1 MSLVGTSIGHIR
13 FESLLGMGGMGEVY
27 RAFDEKLQRVV
38 AVKTIRAEH
47 RLSGTARARFLREA
61 RILSRLANPLICQVY
76 DLIESEEAD
85 LLVLEFVDG
94 ETLDQ
99 LRFGRRLAE
108 REVLEVGARIAEA
121 LTVAH
126 REHIIHRDLK
136 PANIMVLPSGAVKVL
151 DFGIARSS
159 ADEAQASDTAGGAG
173 RGGRASWDSWGGSAN
188 DPGDASAP
196 PPGGAGIPHGQPPD
210 PESTI
215 ALAGRATGD
224 SEFSAALTQ
233 QGSIVGTILYMSPEQ
248 ASGEELTEASD
259 IFSFGILLQELLTG
273 RSPYPVEP
281 LPQLLMRVAENG
293 SLALSAEDGIDPEVA
308 RLVEDLK
315 HPIPARRPTAM
326 ECLERLR
333 HLLDKPQRLRRRR
346 LKVAALAT
354 TFALLTVV
362 LAIVSYLAVREKR
375 ARTQAENLAVELE
388 RAANRANRE
397 ARTANRVV
405 DFLVELFEQADP
417 ERSQGRAVTVRE
429 IVDLG
434 GQRITRQ
441 LANEP
446 LIQSRLQD
454 TLGGIT
460 WRLGDL
466 TTAAKLLEQALA
478 TEERE
483 RGPDDLA
490 VAEVLSHLGAV
501 DIDLGR
507 LPEAGQALARA
518 LTIFG
523 LQASPPVD
531 ELART
536 LNSMGALAYKQGD
549 LEAAEAHF
557 GRSLELL
564 RKTAEPPAR
573 DVALA
578 LNNLAILAWR
588 RADFTTADRRYRE
601 ALVVNEELLGANH
614 PHLAAQLNNMG
625 ILARDLGNFAESE
638 RLHRRALA
646 IAEKAL
652 GPSHP
657 DVASILNSLA
667 RLYGR
672 LGRIDEGIALLE
684 RALAICRATYGAAH
698 AETATTMLRLGDFER
713 QAKRWRR
720 AEQLVPAGK
729 EGLGAALGAEHARM
743 VEAWTALGR
752 LRRDQGRLGAAAAAF
767 REGVRIGTATL
778 GASHPDVAALERELA
793 SLANLQDTR
802 PIGGRS

>member
-1 MSLVGTSIGHIR
+1 MSLVGTNIGHIR

-99 LRFGRRLAE
+99 LRSDRKLSE

-159 ADEAQASDTAGGAG
+159 TDEAGGEG
-173 RGGRASWDSWGGSAN
+173 
-188 DPGDASAP
+188 PGVGM
-196 PPGGAGIPHGQPPD
+196 PGGKGDIGITGEQAHD

-215 ALAGRATGD
+215 AFGGSATGIAN
-224 SEFSAALTQ
+224 FSAALTQ

-248 ASGEELTEASD
+248 AAGEELSEASD

-273 RSPYPVEP
+273 RSPYPFEP
-281 LPQLLMRVAENG
+281 VPQLLMRVAGYG
-293 SLALSAEDGIDPEVA
+293 SLPILASDGIDPEVA

-315 HPIPARRPTAM
+315 HPVPARRPSAG
-326 ECLERLR
+326 ECLERMR
-333 HLLDKPQRLRRRR
+333 SLLDKPQRMRRRR
-346 LKVAALAT
+346 LKVAAISIS
-354 TFALLTVV
+354 FALLSVV
-362 LAIVSYLAVREKR
+362 LAVVSYLALREKR
-375 ARTQAENLAVELE
+375 ARTRAENLAVDLE
-388 RAANRANRE
+388 REATRANRE
-397 ARTANRVV
+397 ATTANRVV

-417 ERSQGRAVTVRE
+417 EQSQGREVTVRE

-434 GQRITRQ
+434 GQRITRG

-466 TTAAKLLEQALA
+466 SAAASLLEEALA

-483 RGPDDLA
+483 RGPDEAA
-490 VAEVLSHLGAV
+490 VGEVLSHLGAV
-501 DIDLGR
+501 YIDLGR
-507 LPEAGQALARA
+507 LPEAERA
-518 LTIFG
+518 LVRAEAIFDH
-523 LQASPPVD
+523 QARPPVE

-549 LEAAEAHF
+549 VEAAEKHFAH
-557 GRSLELL
+557 SLALL
-564 RKTAEPPAR
+564 RGEPQPPPR
-573 DVALA
+573 DIALA

-588 RADFTTADRRYRE
+588 RADFEQAEAYYRE
-601 ALVVNEELLGANH
+601 ALILNEALLGANH
-614 PHLAAQLNNMG
+614 PHIAAQLNNMG

-638 RLHRRALA
+638 RLHRRALT

-672 LGRIDEGIALLE
+672 QGRVAEGIALLE
-684 RALAICRATYGAAH
+684 RALEICRKAYGADH
-698 AETATTMLRLGDFER
+698 AETGMTLLRLGDFAR
-713 QAKRWRR
+713 QARQWQR
-720 AEQLVPAGK
+720 AERYVLGGK
-729 EGLGAALGAEHARM
+729 TTLTAALGPDHSRLI
-743 VEAWTALGR
+743 EAWSALGH
-752 LRRDQGRLGAAAAAF
+752 LRRDQGQAVEAAAAF
-767 REGVRIGTATL
+767 REGLRIGRTTL
-778 GASHPDVAALERELA
+778 GAAHPDVLALEKELA
-793 SLANLQDTR
+793 SLPGLQETGHN
-802 PIGGRS
+802 GGRS

>member
-1 MSLVGTSIGHIR
+1 MSLVGTNIGHIR

-27 RAFDEKLQRVV
+27 RAFDEKLERVV

-61 RILSRLANPLICQVY
+61 RILSRLADPLICQVY

-99 LRFGRRLAE
+99 LSSGRRLAE
-108 REVLEVGARIAEA
+108 REILEVGAKIACA

-159 ADEAQASDTAGGAG
+159 TDETTAGEPGQDIPP
-173 RGGRASWDSWGGSAN
+173 ASPVSEHDQA
-188 DPGDASAP
+188 AP
-196 PPGGAGIPHGQPPD
+196 AATAFD
-210 PESTI
+210 PEGTI
-215 ALAGRATGD
+215 ALHRRGAG
-224 SEFSAALTQ
+224 SSSFSAALTQ

-248 ASGEELTEASD
+248 ASGEELSEASD
-259 IFSFGILLQELLTG
+259 LFSFGVLLQELLTG
-273 RSPYPVEP
+273 RSPYPNEP

-293 SLALSAEDGIDPEVA
+293 SLPILAEDGIDPELA

-315 HPIPARRPTAM
+315 HPIPARRPTAQ
-326 ECLERLR
+326 EGLERLR
-333 HLLDKPQRLRRRR
+333 LLLDKPQRLRRRR
-346 LKVAALAT
+346 LKVIALSTA
-354 TFALLTVV
+354 FALLTIV
-362 LAIVSYLAVREKR
+362 LAVVSLLAVREKR
-375 ARTQAENLAVELE
+375 ARAHAESLAVDLE

-405 DFLVELFEQADP
+405 EFLVDLFEQADP
-417 ERSQGRAVTVRE
+417 ERSQGRDVTVRE
-429 IVDLG
+429 IVELG

-466 TTAAKLLEQALA
+466 DSAASLLEQALA

-483 RGPDDLA
+483 RGPDELA
-490 VAEVLSHLGAV
+490 VGEVLAHLGAV
-501 DIDLGR
+501 YVDLER
-507 LPEAGQALARA
+507 FPEAARA
-518 LTIFG
+518 LSRAEAIFG
-523 LQASPPVD
+523 RQAAPPVD

-549 LEAAEAHF
+549 FEVAEERF

-564 RKTAEPPAR
+564 RNTPEPPAR
-573 DVALA
+573 EVALA

-588 RADFTTADRRYRE
+588 RADFATAAARYRE
-601 ALVVNEELLGANH
+601 ALVLNEELLGANH

-625 ILARDLGNFAESE
+625 ILARDLGNLAEAE
-638 RLHRRALA
+638 ALHRRALA
-646 IAEKAL
+646 IAEKAQ
-652 GPSHP
+652 GPMHP

-672 LGRIDEGIALLE
+672 QGRIEEGIALLE
-684 RALAICRATYGAAH
+684 RALEICRATYGTAH
-698 AETATTMLRLGDFER
+698 AETATTLLRLGDFER
-713 QAKRWRR
+713 QAGHPER
-720 AEQLVPAGK
+720 AEPLVTTGK
-729 EGLGAALGAEHARM
+729 ERLTAALGAEHARL

-752 LRRDQGRLGAAAAAF
+752 LRRDQGRSAEAAAAL
-767 REGVRIGTATL
+767 REGLRIGAATL
-778 GASHPDVAALERELA
+778 GAGHPDVAALERELA
-793 SLANLQDTR
+793 SLADLQDTA
-802 PIGGRS
+802 PIGGST

>member
-1 MSLVGTSIGHIR
+1 MSLVGATIGHIR

-76 DLIESEEAD
+76 DLIESDEAD

-99 LRFGRRLAE
+99 LRSDRKLAE

-136 PANIMVLPSGAVKVL
+136 PANIMVLASGAVKVL

-159 ADEAQASDTAGGAG
+159 AEEAGGAE
-173 RGGRASWDSWGGSAN
+173 DH
-188 DPGDASAP
+188 AP
-196 PPGGAGIPHGQPPD
+196 ARPAAELAPAPAAD

-215 ALAGRATGD
+215 ALAGRENGA
-224 SEFSAALTQ
+224 SSFSAALTQ
-233 QGSIVGTILYMSPEQ
+233 QGSIVGTVLYMSPEQ

-259 IFSFGILLQELLTG
+259 MFSFAILLQELLTG
-273 RSPYPVEP
+273 RPAYPSEP

-293 SLALSAEDGIDPEVA
+293 SLPLLPTDGIDSEVA

-315 HPIPARRPTAM
+315 HPIPSRRPTAE
-326 ECLERLR
+326 ECLDRLR
-333 HLLDKPQRLRRRR
+333 YLLDKPHRLRRRR
-346 LKVAALAT
+346 LKVVALSIS
-354 TFALLTVV
+354 FALLTIV
-362 LAIVSYLAVREKR
+362 LAVVSYLALREKR
-375 ARTQAENLAVELE
+375 ARTRAENLAVELE
-388 RAANRANRE
+388 REVARANRE
-397 ARTANRVV
+397 ATTANRVV

-417 ERSQGRAVTVRE
+417 EQSQGREVTVRE

-466 TTAAKLLEQALA
+466 SAAASLLEQALA

-483 RGPDDLA
+483 RGPDEPA

-501 DIDLGR
+501 YIDLGR
-507 LPEAGQALARA
+507 LPEAAAALARA
-518 LTIFG
+518 EAIFRQ
-523 LQASPPVD
+523 QASPPL
-531 ELART
+531 EKLART
-536 LNSMGALAYKQGD
+536 LNSMGALAYQQGD
-549 LEAAEAHF
+549 LAAAEARF
-557 GRSLELL
+557 AQSLELL
-564 RKTAEPPAR
+564 RQEPKPPAR

-588 RADFTTADRRYRE
+588 RADFTTAEARYRE
-601 ALVVNEELLGANH
+601 ALVVNEALLGANH

-652 GPSHP
+652 GPTHP
-657 DVASILNSLA
+657 DVASMLNSLA

-672 LGRIDEGIALLE
+672 QGRIEEGIVLLE
-684 RALAICRATYGAAH
+684 RALGICRATYGAAH

-713 QAKRWRR
+713 QARRWTR
-720 AEQLVPAGK
+720 AERLVPTAK
-729 EGLGAALGAEHARM
+729 EALAAALGADHARM

-752 LRRDQGRLGAAAAAF
+752 LRRDQGRKIEAEAAF
-767 REGVRIGTATL
+767 REGLRIGTPTL
-778 GASHPDVAALERELA
+778 GAQHPDLVALEQELA
-793 SLANLQDTR
+793 SLAQVQETR
-802 PIGGRS
+802 PIGGQR

>member
-1 MSLVGTSIGHIR
+1 MSLVGTTIGHIR

-61 RILSRLANPLICQVY
+61 RILSKLANPLICQVY
-76 DLIESEEAD
+76 DLIESEAAD

-99 LRFGRRLAE
+99 LRTGRKLSE

-159 ADEAQASDTAGGAG
+159 ADDPGTGPPPGAGGAAG
-173 RGGRASWDSWGGSAN
+173 SDFDSGAGWVTGIV
-188 DPGDASAP
+188 AP
-196 PPGGAGIPHGQPPD
+196 PGHDA
-210 PESTI
+210 ESTI
-215 ALAGRATGD
+215 AFAPAA
-224 SEFSAALTQ
+224 SESSSFSAALTQ

-248 ASGEELTEASD
+248 AAGDELTEASD

-273 RSPYPVEP
+273 RSPYPYEP
-281 LPQLLMRVAENG
+281 LPELLRRVTENG
-293 SLALSAEDGIDPEVA
+293 SLPILASDGIDPEIA

-315 HPIPARRPTAM
+315 HPIPARRPSAA
-326 ECLERLR
+326 ECLDRLR
-333 HLLDKPQRLRRRR
+333 YLLDKPQRLRRRR
-346 LKVAALAT
+346 LKVVAIST
-354 TFALLTVV
+354 SFALLTVV
-362 LAIVSYLAVREKR
+362 LAVVSFLAVREKN
-375 ARTQAENLAVELE
+375 ARTRAEGLAVDLE
-388 RAANRANRE
+388 KAANRANRE

-405 DFLVELFEQADP
+405 EFLVDLFEQADP

-434 GQRITRQ
+434 GERITRQ
-441 LANEP
+441 LADEP
-446 LIQSRLQD
+446 LIQARLQD

-466 TTAAKLLEQALA
+466 PAAARLLEQALA
-478 TEERE
+478 TVERE
-483 RGPDDLA
+483 HGPDDPA

-507 LPEAGQALARA
+507 LEEAERLLARA
-518 LTIFG
+518 EGIL
-523 LQASPPVD
+523 AREVPPPVE

-536 LNSMGALAYKQGD
+536 LNSRGALAYKQGD
-549 LEAAEAHF
+549 LPAAETYF
-557 GRSLELL
+557 TRSLALL
-564 RKTAEPPAR
+564 RGEAQPPAR

-578 LNNLAILAWR
+578 LNNLAILAWQ
-588 RADFTTADRRYRE
+588 RADFATAAARYRE
-601 ALVVNEELLGANH
+601 ALVLNEALLGENH

-625 ILARDLGNFAESE
+625 ILARDLGNYAESE
-638 RLHRRALA
+638 SLHRRALA

-652 GPSHP
+652 GPNHP

-672 LGRIDEGIALLE
+672 QNRLAEGAALLE
-684 RALAICRATYGAAH
+684 RALAICRVALGPAH
-698 AETATTMLRLGDFER
+698 AETGTTMVRLGDFER
-713 QAKRWRR
+713 QAGRLPR
-720 AEQLVPAGK
+720 ADTLVVAGK
-729 EGLGAALGAEHARM
+729 AILAAALGAEHSRL
-743 VEAWTALGR
+743 VEAWAALGK
-752 LRRDQGRLGAAAAAF
+752 LRRDQGRRAEAVAAF
-767 REGVRIGTATL
+767 RTGAAIGAKVL
-778 GASHPDVAALERELA
+778 GPQHPDVAALRRELA
-793 SLANLQDTR
+793 SLGEVQETPAIGDR
-802 PIGGRS
+802 P

>member
-1 MSLVGTSIGHIR
+1 MSLVGTTIGHLR
-13 FESLLGMGGMGEVY
+13 FERLLGMGGMGEVY

-76 DLIESEEAD
+76 DLIESDEAD

-99 LRFGRRLAE
+99 LRSDRKLAE

-136 PANIMVLPSGAVKVL
+136 PANIMVLASGAVKVL

-159 ADEAQASDTAGGAG
+159 ADDGAGFEPREGGGA
-173 RGGRASWDSWGGSAN
+173 
-188 DPGDASAP
+188 PPEHTAP
-196 PPGGAGIPHGQPPD
+196 PLAAGHD

-215 ALAGRATGD
+215 ALAGRD
-224 SEFSAALTQ
+224 ESSSSFSAALTQ

-273 RSPYPVEP
+273 RSPYPLEP
-281 LPQLLMRVAENG
+281 IPQLLMRVAENG
-293 SLALSAEDGIDPEVA
+293 SLPIQATDGIDPDVA

-315 HPIPARRPTAM
+315 HPIPARRPTAGD
-326 ECLERLR
+326 CLDRMR
-333 HLLDKPQRLRRRR
+333 FLLDKPQRLRRRR
-346 LKVAALAT
+346 LKVAAISIS
-354 TFALLTVV
+354 FALLTIV
-362 LAIVSYLAVREKR
+362 LAVVSFLAVREKR
-375 ARTQAENLAVELE
+375 ARNRAESLAVDLE
-388 RAANRANRE
+388 REAMRANRE
-397 ARTANRVV
+397 AKTANRVV
-405 DFLVELFEQADP
+405 EFLVDLFEQADP
-417 ERSQGRAVTVRE
+417 KKSQGREVSVRE

-434 GQRITRQ
+434 SQRITRQ
-441 LANEP
+441 LADEP
-446 LIQSRLQD
+446 LIQARLQD
-454 TLGGIT
+454 TLGAIT

-466 TTAAKLLEQALA
+466 AAAASLLEQALA

-483 RGPDDLA
+483 RGPDEPA

-501 DIDLGR
+501 YIDLGR
-507 LPEAGQALARA
+507 LEEAGRFLSRAETILARQP
-518 LTIFG
+518 T
-523 LQASPPVD
+523 PPVAD
-531 ELART
+531 LART
-536 LNSMGALAYKQGD
+536 LNLLGALAYKQGD
-549 LEAAEAHF
+549 LKAAEARYS
-557 GRSLELL
+557 RSLELL
-564 RKTAEPPAR
+564 RGEAQPPPR
-573 DVALA
+573 EVALA

-588 RADFTTADRRYRE
+588 RADFTTAEARYRE

-652 GPSHP
+652 GPAHP
-657 DVASILNSLA
+657 DVAAILSSLA

-672 LGRIDEGIALLE
+672 QGRVEEGIALLE
-684 RALAICRATYGAAH
+684 RALAICRATYGGKH

-713 QAKRWRR
+713 QARRWAG
-720 AEQLVPAGK
+720 AERLILGGK
-729 EGLGAALGAEHARM
+729 TALAAALGPGHGRL

-752 LRRDQGRLGAAAAAF
+752 LRRDQGRNSDATAAF
-767 REGVRIGTATL
+767 REGVRIGSATL
-778 GASHPDVAALERELA
+778 GASHPDVVALEQELA
-793 SLANLQDTR
+793 TR
-802 PIGGRS
+802 R

>member
-1 MSLVGTSIGHIR
+1 MSLVGTNIGHIR

-27 RAFDEKLQRVV
+27 RAFDEKLERVV

-61 RILSRLANPLICQVY
+61 RILSRLADPLICQVY

-99 LRFGRRLAE
+99 LSSGRRLAE
-108 REVLEVGARIAEA
+108 REILEVGAKIACA

-159 ADEAQASDTAGGAG
+159 TDESTEGEPGRDIAPASPVSDRVQAAPAATAF
-173 RGGRASWDSWGGSAN
+173 
-188 DPGDASAP
+188 
-196 PPGGAGIPHGQPPD
+196 D
-210 PESTI
+210 PEGTI
-215 ALAGRATGD
+215 ALHRRGAG
-224 SEFSAALTQ
+224 SSSFSAALTQ

-248 ASGEELTEASD
+248 ASGEELSEASD
-259 IFSFGILLQELLTG
+259 LFSFGILLQELLTG
-273 RSPYPVEP
+273 RSPYPNEP

-293 SLALSAEDGIDPEVA
+293 SLPIRAEDGIDPELA

-315 HPIPARRPTAM
+315 HPIPARRPTAK

-333 HLLDKPQRLRRRR
+333 LLLDKPQRLRRRR
-346 LKVAALAT
+346 LKVVAISIS
-354 TFALLTVV
+354 FALLTIV
-362 LAIVSYLAVREKR
+362 LAVVSFLAVREKR
-375 ARTQAENLAVELE
+375 ARAHAESLAVDLE

-405 DFLVELFEQADP
+405 EFLVDLFEQADP
-417 ERSQGRAVTVRE
+417 ERSQGRDVTVRE
-429 IVDLG
+429 IVELG

-466 TTAAKLLEQALA
+466 DSAASLLEQALA

-483 RGPDDLA
+483 RGPDELA
-490 VAEVLSHLGAV
+490 VGEVLAHLGAV
-501 DIDLGR
+501 YVDLER
-507 LPEAGQALARA
+507 FAEAARVLARA
-518 LTIFG
+518 EAIFG
-523 LQASPPVD
+523 RQAAPPVD

-549 LEAAEAHF
+549 FEASEERFA
-557 GRSLELL
+557 RSLELL
-564 RKTAEPPAR
+564 RKTPEPPAR

-588 RADFTTADRRYRE
+588 RADFATAAARYRE
-601 ALVVNEELLGANH
+601 ALVLNEELLGANH

-625 ILARDLGNFAESE
+625 ILARDLGNLAEAE
-638 RLHRRALA
+638 ALHRRALA
-646 IAEKAL
+646 IAEKAQ
-652 GPSHP
+652 GPMHP

-672 LGRIDEGIALLE
+672 QGRIEEGIALLE
-684 RALAICRATYGAAH
+684 RALEICRATYGDAH
-698 AETATTMLRLGDFER
+698 AETATTLLRLGDFER
-713 QAKRWRR
+713 QAGRQGR
-720 AEQLVPAGK
+720 AERLVTSGK
-729 EGLGAALGAEHARM
+729 ERLTAALGAEHARL

-752 LRRDQGRLGAAAAAF
+752 LRRDQGRSAEAAAAL
-767 REGVRIGTATL
+767 REGLRIGAATL
-778 GASHPDVAALERELA
+778 GAGHPDVAALERELA
-793 SLANLQDTR
+793 SLADLQDTA
-802 PIGGRS
+802 PIGGST

>member
-1 MSLVGTSIGHIR
+1 MSLVGTTIGHIR
-13 FESLLGMGGMGEVY
+13 FDSLLGMGGMGEVY

-99 LRFGRRLAE
+99 LRTGRRLAE

-159 ADEAQASDTAGGAG
+159 ADDPGAG
-173 RGGRASWDSWGGSAN
+173 PPCDATGAAGLDVDSGAG
-188 DPGDASAP
+188 PGTGIAV
-196 PPGGAGIPHGQPPD
+196 PPGHD

-215 ALAGRATGD
+215 AMSGSGTE
-224 SEFSAALTQ
+224 SSSFSAALTQ

-273 RSPYPVEP
+273 RSPYPYEP
-281 LPQLLMRVAENG
+281 LPDLLRRVAENG
-293 SLALSAEDGIDPEVA
+293 SLPILAGDAIDPEVA

-315 HPIPARRPTAM
+315 HPIPARRPSAA

-333 HLLDKPQRLRRRR
+333 FLLDKPQRLRRRR
-346 LKVAALAT
+346 LKVAAISIS
-354 TFALLTVV
+354 FALLTIV
-362 LAIVSYLAVREKR
+362 LAVVSFLAVREKN
-375 ARTQAENLAVELE
+375 ARTRAEGLAVDLE
-388 RAANRANRE
+388 KAANRANRE

-405 DFLVELFEQADP
+405 EFLVDLFEQADP
-417 ERSQGRAVTVRE
+417 ERSQGREVTVRE
-429 IVDLG
+429 IVNLG
-434 GQRITRQ
+434 GERITRQ
-441 LANEP
+441 LADEP
-446 LIQSRLQD
+446 LIQARLQD

-466 TTAAKLLEQALA
+466 PAAARLLEQSLA
-478 TEERE
+478 TVERE
-483 RGPDDLA
+483 HGPNDPA

-507 LPEAGQALARA
+507 LEEAERLLARA
-518 LTIFG
+518 EGILAR
-523 LQASPPVD
+523 QAPPPVE

-536 LNSMGALAYKQGD
+536 LNSRGALAFKQGD
-549 LEAAEAHF
+549 LAGAEGYFA
-557 GRSLELL
+557 RSLALL
-564 RKTAEPPAR
+564 RGEPQPPAR

-578 LNNLAILAWR
+578 LNNLAILAWQ
-588 RADFTTADRRYRE
+588 RADFATAAARYRE
-601 ALVVNEELLGANH
+601 ALALNEALLGENH

-625 ILARDLGNFAESE
+625 ILARDLGNYAESE
-638 RLHRRALA
+638 SLHRRALA

-652 GPSHP
+652 GPNHP
-657 DVASILNSLA
+657 DVAAILNSLA

-672 LGRIDEGIALLE
+672 QNRLAEGAALLE
-684 RALAICRATYGAAH
+684 RALAICRAALGPAH
-698 AETATTMLRLGDFER
+698 AETGTTMVRLGDFER
-713 QAKRWRR
+713 QAGRLPR
-720 AEQLVPAGK
+720 AESLVVEGK
-729 EGLGAALGAEHARM
+729 AILVAALGAEHSRL

-752 LRRDQGRLGAAAAAF
+752 LRRDQGRRTEAVAAF
-767 REGVRIGTATL
+767 RTAAAIGAKVL
-778 GASHPDVAALERELA
+778 GPQHPDVEALRRELA
-793 SLANLQDTR
+793 SLGEVQETPVIGDR
-802 PIGGRS
+802 P

>member
-1 MSLVGTSIGHIR
+1 MSLVGATIGHIR
-13 FESLLGMGGMGEVY
+13 FERLLGMGGMGEVY

-76 DLIESEEAD
+76 DLIESDEAD

-99 LRFGRRLAE
+99 LRSDRKLAE

-136 PANIMVLPSGAVKVL
+136 PANIMVLASGAVKVL

-159 ADEAQASDTAGGAG
+159 AEEAGAGGAE
-173 RGGRASWDSWGGSAN
+173 DH
-188 DPGDASAP
+188 AP
-196 PPGGAGIPHGQPPD
+196 ARPAAELAPAPAAD

-215 ALAGRATGD
+215 ALAGREGGA
-224 SEFSAALTQ
+224 SSFSAALTQ
-233 QGSIVGTILYMSPEQ
+233 QGSIVGTVLYMSPEQ

-259 IFSFGILLQELLTG
+259 MFSFAILLQELLTG
-273 RSPYPVEP
+273 RPAYPSEP

-293 SLALSAEDGIDPEVA
+293 SLPLLPTDGIDSEVA

-315 HPIPARRPTAM
+315 HPIPARRPTAE
-326 ECLERLR
+326 ECLDRLR
-333 HLLDKPQRLRRRR
+333 FLLDKPHRLRRRR
-346 LKVAALAT
+346 LKVAALSIS
-354 TFALLTVV
+354 FALLTIV
-362 LAIVSYLAVREKR
+362 LAVVSYLAVREKR
-375 ARTQAENLAVELE
+375 ARTHAESLAVDLARE
-388 RAANRANRE
+388 ATRANRE
-397 ARTANRVV
+397 AKTANRVV
-405 DFLVELFEQADP
+405 EFLVDLFEQADP
-417 ERSQGRAVTVRE
+417 KRSQGREVTVRE

-441 LANEP
+441 LADEP
-446 LIQSRLQD
+446 LIQARLQD

-466 TTAAKLLEQALA
+466 AAAASLLEQALA

-483 RGPDDLA
+483 RGPDELA

-501 DIDLGR
+501 YIDLGR
-507 LPEAGQALARA
+507 LEEAGRSLARA
-518 LTIFG
+518 ETIFG
-523 LQASPPVD
+523 RQPTPP
-531 ELART
+531 LADLAGT
-536 LNSMGALAYKQGD
+536 LNLLGALAYKQGD
-549 LEAAEAHF
+549 LQAAEARYS
-557 GRSLELL
+557 RSLELL
-564 RKTAEPPAR
+564 RGEAQPPPR
-573 DVALA
+573 EVALA

-588 RADFTTADRRYRE
+588 RADFATAETRYRE

-652 GPSHP
+652 GPAHP
-657 DVASILNSLA
+657 DVAAILSSLA

-672 LGRIDEGIALLE
+672 QGRVEEGIALLE
-684 RALAICRATYGAAH
+684 RALAICRATYGGKH
-698 AETATTMLRLGDFER
+698 AETATTMLRLGDFAR
-713 QAKRWRR
+713 QARRWAD
-720 AEQLVPAGK
+720 AERLILGGK
-729 EGLGAALGAEHARM
+729 TALAAALGPGHGRL

-752 LRRDQGRLGAAAAAF
+752 LRRDQGRHSDAAAAF
-767 REGVRIGTATL
+767 REGVQIGSATL
-778 GASHPDVAALERELA
+778 GASHPDVVALEQELA
-793 SLANLQDTR
+793 SR
-802 PIGGRS
+802 R

>member
-1 MSLVGTSIGHIR
+1 MSLVGTSISHIR
-13 FESLLGMGGMGEVY
+13 FDSLLGMGGMGEVY

-61 RILSRLANPLICQVY
+61 RILSKLANPLICQVY

-99 LRFGRRLAE
+99 LRTGRKLSE

-159 ADEAQASDTAGGAG
+159 ADDSGAGPSPGAGPAAGGTGIGVDFGGADAARVTAVAG
-173 RGGRASWDSWGGSAN
+173 
-188 DPGDASAP
+188 
-196 PPGGAGIPHGQPPD
+196 PPGHD

-215 ALAGRATGD
+215 AFAASGAE
-224 SEFSAALTQ
+224 SSSFSAALTQ

-248 ASGEELTEASD
+248 AAGEELSEASD

-273 RSPYPVEP
+273 RSPYPYEP
-281 LPQLLMRVAENG
+281 LPELLRRVAENG
-293 SLALSAEDGIDPEVA
+293 SLPILASDGIDPETA

-315 HPIPARRPTAM
+315 HPIPARRPSAA
-326 ECLERLR
+326 ECFERLR
-333 HLLDKPQRLRRRR
+333 LLLDKPQRLRRRR
-346 LKVAALAT
+346 LKVAAISIS
-354 TFALLTVV
+354 FALLTIV
-362 LAIVSYLAVREKR
+362 LAVVSFLAVREKR
-375 ARTQAENLAVELE
+375 ARTRAEGLAVDLE
-388 RAANRANRE
+388 KAANRANRE

-405 DFLVELFEQADP
+405 EFLVDLFEQADP
-417 ERSQGRAVTVRE
+417 ERSQGREVTVRE

-434 GQRITRQ
+434 GERITRQ
-441 LANEP
+441 LADEP
-446 LIQSRLQD
+446 LIQARLQD

-466 TTAAKLLEQALA
+466 AAAARLLEQALA
-478 TEERE
+478 TDERE
-483 RGPDDLA
+483 HGPDDPA

-501 DIDLGR
+501 YIDLGR
-507 LPEAGQALARA
+507 LEEAERLLARA
-518 LTIFG
+518 ESVLAA
-523 LQASPPVD
+523 QVPAPVE

-536 LNSMGALAYKQGD
+536 LNSRGALAYKQGD
-549 LEAAEAHF
+549 LTAAEGYFA
-557 GRSLELL
+557 RSLALL
-564 RKTAEPPAR
+564 RGEAQPPAR

-578 LNNLAILAWR
+578 LNNLAILAWQ
-588 RADFTTADRRYRE
+588 RADFATAAARYRE
-601 ALVVNEELLGANH
+601 ALVLNEALLGENH

-625 ILARDLGNFAESE
+625 ILARDLGNYAESE
-638 RLHRRALA
+638 SLHRRALA

-652 GPSHP
+652 GPNHP

-672 LGRIDEGIALLE
+672 QNRLAEGAALLE
-684 RALAICRATYGAAH
+684 RALAICRAALGPAH
-698 AETATTMLRLGDFER
+698 AETGTTMVRLGDFAR
-713 QAKRWRR
+713 QAGRLQR
-720 AEQLVPAGK
+720 AETLVVEGK
-729 EGLGAALGAEHARM
+729 AILVAALGAEHSRL

-752 LRRDQGRLGAAAAAF
+752 LRRDQGRRAEAVAAF
-767 REGVRIGTATL
+767 RAGAAIGAKVL
-778 GASHPDVAALERELA
+778 GPQHPDVVALERELA
-793 SLANLQDTR
+793 SLAAVQETPAIGDR
-802 PIGGRS
+802 P

>member
-1 MSLVGTSIGHIR
+1 MSLVGTNIGHIR

-27 RAFDEKLQRVV
+27 RAFDEKLERVV

-61 RILSRLANPLICQVY
+61 RILSRLADPLICQVY

-99 LRFGRRLAE
+99 LSSGRRLAE
-108 REVLEVGARIAEA
+108 REILEVGAKIACA

-159 ADEAQASDTAGGAG
+159 TDETTEGEPGRDIPPALPVTDHDQAGPAATAF
-173 RGGRASWDSWGGSAN
+173 
-188 DPGDASAP
+188 
-196 PPGGAGIPHGQPPD
+196 D
-210 PESTI
+210 PEGTI
-215 ALAGRATGD
+215 ALHRRGAG
-224 SEFSAALTQ
+224 SSSFSAALTQ

-248 ASGEELTEASD
+248 AAGEELSEASD
-259 IFSFGILLQELLTG
+259 LFSFGILLQELLTG
-273 RSPYPVEP
+273 RSPYPNEP

-293 SLALSAEDGIDPEVA
+293 SLPILAEDGIDPELA

-315 HPIPARRPTAM
+315 HPIPARRPTAK

-333 HLLDKPQRLRRRR
+333 LLLDKPQRLRRRR
-346 LKVAALAT
+346 LKVVAISSS
-354 TFALLTVV
+354 FALLTIV
-362 LAIVSYLAVREKR
+362 LAVVSLLAVREKR
-375 ARTQAENLAVELE
+375 ARAHAESLALDLE

-405 DFLVELFEQADP
+405 EFLVDLFEQADP
-417 ERSQGRAVTVRE
+417 ERSQGRDVTVRE
-429 IVDLG
+429 IVELG

-466 TTAAKLLEQALA
+466 DSAVPLLESALA

-483 RGPDDLA
+483 RAPDDLA
-490 VAEVLSHLGAV
+490 VGEVLAHLGAV
-501 DIDLGR
+501 YVDLDR
-507 LPEAGQALARA
+507 FPEAARGARRAPKPSSANRRAADARA
-518 LTIFG
+518 G
-523 LQASPPVD
+523 AHPQSA
-531 ELART
+531 
-536 LNSMGALAYKQGD
+536 MGALTYKQGD
-549 LEAAEAHF
+549 LEAAEERFA
-557 GRSLELL
+557 RSLELL
-564 RKTAEPPAR
+564 RKTPEPPPR
-573 DVALA
+573 ETALA

-588 RADFTTADRRYRE
+588 RADFATAEARYRE
-601 ALVVNEELLGANH
+601 ALVLNEELLGANH

-625 ILARDLGNFAESE
+625 ILARDLGNYAESE

-646 IAEKAL
+646 IAETAL
-652 GPSHP
+652 GPVHP
-657 DVASILNSLA
+657 DVAAILNSLA
-667 RLYGR
+667 RLYGKQ
-672 LGRIDEGIALLE
+672 GRIDEGSTLLE
-684 RALAICRATYGAAH
+684 RALEISRSAYGEAH
-698 AETATTMLRLGDFER
+698 AETATTLLRLGDFER
-713 QAKRWRR
+713 QAGRQGR
-720 AEQLVPAGK
+720 AERPRRRRQERFSPPPSAPSMRGWWK
-729 EGLGAALGAEHARM
+729 P
-743 VEAWTALGR
+743 GR
-752 LRRDQGRLGAAAAAF
+752 R
-767 REGVRIGTATL
+767 
-778 GASHPDVAALERELA
+778 
-793 SLANLQDTR
+793 
-802 PIGGRS
+802 

>member
-1 MSLVGTSIGHIR
+1 MSLVGTTIGHIR
-13 FESLLGMGGMGEVY
+13 FDSLLGMGGMGEVY

-61 RILSRLANPLICQVY
+61 RILSKLANPLICQVY

-99 LRFGRRLAE
+99 LRTGRKLSE

-159 ADEAQASDTAGGAG
+159 ADDPATGPPSAAAGAARPDIDSGAG
-173 RGGRASWDSWGGSAN
+173 WVTGIV
-188 DPGDASAP
+188 AP
-196 PPGGAGIPHGQPPD
+196 PGHDA
-210 PESTI
+210 ESTI
-215 ALAGRATGD
+215 AFAPAG
-224 SEFSAALTQ
+224 SESSSFSAALTQ

-248 ASGEELTEASD
+248 AAGDELTEASD

-273 RSPYPVEP
+273 RSPYPYEP
-281 LPQLLMRVAENG
+281 LPELLRRVAENG
-293 SLALSAEDGIDPEVA
+293 SLPILAGDGIDPEIA

-315 HPIPARRPTAM
+315 HPLPARRPSAA
-326 ECLERLR
+326 ECLDRLR
-333 HLLDKPQRLRRRR
+333 YLLDKPQRLRRRR
-346 LKVAALAT
+346 LKVAAIAT
-354 TFALLTVV
+354 SFALLTVV
-362 LAIVSYLAVREKR
+362 LAVVSFLAVREKN
-375 ARTQAENLAVELE
+375 ARTRAEGLAVDLE
-388 RAANRANRE
+388 KAANRANRE

-405 DFLVELFEQADP
+405 EFLVDLFEQADP

-434 GQRITRQ
+434 GERITRQ
-441 LANEP
+441 LADEP
-446 LIQSRLQD
+446 LIQARLQD

-466 TTAAKLLEQALA
+466 PAAARLLEQALA
-478 TEERE
+478 TVERE
-483 RGPDDLA
+483 HGADDPA
-490 VAEVLSHLGAV
+490 VAEVLAHLGAV

-507 LPEAGQALARA
+507 LEAAERLLARA
-518 LTIFG
+518 EGILAR
-523 LQASPPVD
+523 QVPPPVE

-536 LNSMGALAYKQGD
+536 LNSRGALAYKQGD
-549 LEAAEAHF
+549 LTAAEGHYA
-557 GRSLELL
+557 RSLALL
-564 RKTAEPPAR
+564 RGEAQPPAR

-578 LNNLAILAWR
+578 LNNLAILAWQ
-588 RADFTTADRRYRE
+588 RADFATAAARYRE
-601 ALVVNEELLGANH
+601 ALVLNEALLGENH

-625 ILARDLGNFAESE
+625 ILARDLGNYAEAES
-638 RLHRRALA
+638 LHRRALA

-652 GPSHP
+652 GPNHP

-672 LGRIDEGIALLE
+672 QNRLAEGAALLE
-684 RALAICRATYGAAH
+684 RALAICRTALGPAH
-698 AETATTMLRLGDFER
+698 AETGTTMVRLGDFER
-713 QAKRWRR
+713 QAGRLPR
-720 AEQLVPAGK
+720 AESLVVAGK
-729 EGLGAALGAEHARM
+729 AILVAALGAEHSRL

-752 LRRDQGRLGAAAAAF
+752 LRRDQGRRAEAVAAF
-767 REGVRIGTATL
+767 RAGAAIGAKVL
-778 GASHPDVAALERELA
+778 GPQHPDVAALRRELA
-793 SLANLQDTR
+793 SLGEVQETPAIGDR
-802 PIGGRS
+802 P

>member
-1 MSLVGTSIGHIR
+1 MSLVGTSIAHIR
-13 FESLLGMGGMGEVY
+13 FDSLLGMGGMGEVY

-61 RILSRLANPLICQVY
+61 RILSKLANPLICQVY

-99 LRFGRRLAE
+99 LRTGRRLSE

-159 ADEAQASDTAGGAG
+159 ADDPGAGPQLAAASPADGAGSDPDAGGVT
-173 RGGRASWDSWGGSAN
+173 RAAAFPGHDS
-188 DPGDASAP
+188 
-196 PPGGAGIPHGQPPD
+196 
-210 PESTI
+210 ESTI
-215 ALAGRATGD
+215 AFAPSGVE
-224 SEFSAALTQ
+224 SSSFSAALTQ

-248 ASGEELTEASD
+248 AAGEELSEASD

-273 RSPYPVEP
+273 KSPYPYEP
-281 LPQLLMRVAENG
+281 LPELLRRVAENG
-293 SLALSAEDGIDPEVA
+293 SLPILASDGIDPEVA

-315 HPIPARRPTAM
+315 HPIPARRPSAA
-326 ECLERLR
+326 ECFERLR
-333 HLLDKPQRLRRRR
+333 LLLDKPQRLRRRR
-346 LKVAALAT
+346 LKVAAISIS
-354 TFALLTVV
+354 FALLTSV
-362 LAIVSYLAVREKR
+362 LAVVSFLAVREKR
-375 ARTQAENLAVELE
+375 ARTVAEGLAVDLE
-388 RAANRANRE
+388 KAANRANRE

-405 DFLVELFEQADP
+405 EFLVDLFEQADP
-417 ERSQGRAVTVRE
+417 KKSQGREVTVRE

-441 LANEP
+441 LADEP

-454 TLGGIT
+454 TLGAIT

-466 TTAAKLLEQALA
+466 AAAAKLLEQALA

-501 DIDLGR
+501 YIDLGR
-507 LPEAGQALARA
+507 LSEAAKTLARA
-518 LTIFG
+518 EQIFG
-523 LQASPPVD
+523 QQPAPPVAG
-531 ELART
+531 LART
-536 LNSMGALAYKQGD
+536 LNLLGALAYKQGD
-549 LEAAEAHF
+549 LVEAEARYS
-557 GRSLELL
+557 RSLELL
-564 RKTAEPPAR
+564 RGEMQPPPR
-573 DVALA
+573 EVALA
-578 LNNLAILAWR
+578 LNNLAVLAWR
-588 RADFTTADRRYRE
+588 RADFATADRHYRE

-614 PHLAAQLNNMG
+614 PHIAAQLNNMG

-652 GPSHP
+652 GPAHP

-667 RLYGR
+667 RLYGKQ
-672 LGRIDEGIALLE
+672 GRIEEGIALLG
-684 RALAICRATYGAAH
+684 RALEISRSTYGPAH
-698 AETATTMLRLGDFER
+698 AETGTTMVRLGDFER
-713 QAKRWRR
+713 QAGRLKR
-720 AEQLVPAGK
+720 AETLVVDGK
-729 EGLGAALGAEHARM
+729 AVLDAALGSEHPRL
-743 VEAWTALGR
+743 VEAWSALGR
-752 LRRDQGRLGAAAAAF
+752 LRRDQGRSTQAVTALRAGAKLGAA
-767 REGVRIGTATL
+767 TL
-778 GASHPDVAALERELA
+778 GPDHPDVQALERELA
-793 SLANLQDTR
+793 SLGEVQETPAIGDR
-802 PIGGRS
+802 P

>member
-1 MSLVGTSIGHIR
+1 MSLVGTTIGHLR
-13 FESLLGMGGMGEVY
+13 FERLLGMGGMGEVY

-99 LRFGRRLAE
+99 LRSDRRLSE

-136 PANIMVLPSGAVKVL
+136 PANIMVLASGAVKVL

-159 ADEAQASDTAGGAG
+159 AEEAGAAGADGADGPAGFDTGDDRVGSDSGTP
-173 RGGRASWDSWGGSAN
+173 SPGSAEL
-188 DPGDASAP
+188 AP
-196 PPGGAGIPHGQPPD
+196 ELAAD

-215 ALAGRATGD
+215 ALAGRESGA
-224 SEFSAALTQ
+224 SSFSAALTQ
-233 QGSIVGTILYMSPEQ
+233 QGSIVGTVLYMSPEQ

-259 IFSFGILLQELLTG
+259 MFSFAIVLQELLTG
-273 RSPYPVEP
+273 RPAYPSEP

-293 SLALSAEDGIDPEVA
+293 SLPLLASDAIDSEVA

-315 HPIPARRPTAM
+315 HPIPARRPTAE
-326 ECLERLR
+326 ECLARLR
-333 HLLDKPQRLRRRR
+333 FLLDKPHRLRRRR
-346 LKVAALAT
+346 LKVAALSIS
-354 TFALLTVV
+354 FALLTIV
-362 LAIVSYLAVREKR
+362 LAVVSYLAVREKR
-375 ARTQAENLAVELE
+375 ARTHAESLAVDLARE
-388 RAANRANRE
+388 AARANRE
-397 ARTANRVV
+397 AKTANRVV
-405 DFLVELFEQADP
+405 EFLVDLFEQADP
-417 ERSQGRAVTVRE
+417 KRSQGREVTVRE

-441 LANEP
+441 LADEP
-446 LIQSRLQD
+446 LIQARLQD

-466 TTAAKLLEQALA
+466 TAAASLLEQALA

-483 RGPDDLA
+483 RGPDELA

-501 DIDLGR
+501 YIDLGR
-507 LPEAGQALARA
+507 LEEAGKSLARA
-518 LTIFG
+518 ETILG
-523 LQASPPVD
+523 RQPTPPVAD
-531 ELART
+531 LART
-536 LNSMGALAYKQGD
+536 LNLLGALAYKQGD
-549 LEAAEAHF
+549 LKAAEARYS
-557 GRSLELL
+557 RSLDLL
-564 RKTAEPPAR
+564 RGEAQPPPR
-573 DVALA
+573 EVALA

-588 RADFTTADRRYRE
+588 RADFAAAEARYRE

-652 GPSHP
+652 GPAHP
-657 DVASILNSLA
+657 DVAAILSSLA

-672 LGRIDEGIALLE
+672 QGRVEEGIALLE
-684 RALAICRATYGAAH
+684 RALAICRATYGGKH

-713 QAKRWRR
+713 QARRWED
-720 AEQLVPAGK
+720 AERLILGGK
-729 EGLGAALGAEHARM
+729 AALAAALGPGHGRL

-752 LRRDQGRLGAAAAAF
+752 LRRDQGRRNDAAAAF
-767 REGVRIGTATL
+767 REGVRIGSATL
-778 GASHPDVAALERELA
+778 GASHPDVVALEQELA
-793 SLANLQDTR
+793 SR
-802 PIGGRS
+802 R

>member
-1 MSLVGTSIGHIR
+1 MTLVGTHIGHIR

-61 RILSRLANPLICQVY
+61 RILSKLANPLICQVY

-99 LRFGRRLAE
+99 LRSGRKLSE

-121 LTVAH
+121 LAVAH

-159 ADEAQASDTAGGAG
+159 ADDGSAGPASEAAAPAA
-173 RGGRASWDSWGGSAN
+173 RASGPTA
-188 DPGDASAP
+188 PHAVAAETAAP
-196 PPGGAGIPHGQPPD
+196 PMHD
-210 PESTI
+210 PESTV
-215 ALAGRATGD
+215 AFTAPAAQT
-224 SEFSAALTQ
+224 SSFSAALTQ

-248 ASGEELTEASD
+248 ASGDELTEASD

-273 RSPYPVEP
+273 KSPYPYEP
-281 LPQLLMRVAENG
+281 LPELLLRVAENG
-293 SLALSAEDGIDPEVA
+293 SLPILASDGIDPEVA

-315 HPIPARRPTAM
+315 HPIPARRPTAE

-333 HLLDKPQRLRRRR
+333 FLLDKPQRLRRRR
-346 LKVAALAT
+346 LKVIALST
-354 TFALLTVV
+354 SFALLTLV
-362 LAIVSYLAVREKR
+362 LAVVSYLAVREKR
-375 ARTQAENLAVELE
+375 ARARAESLAVDLE
-388 RAANRANRE
+388 REAIRANRE
-397 ARTANRVV
+397 AKTANRVV
-405 DFLVELFEQADP
+405 EFLVDLFEQADP
-417 ERSQGRAVTVRE
+417 KRSQGREVTVRE

-434 GQRITRQ
+434 SQRITRQ
-441 LANEP
+441 LADEP
-446 LIQSRLQD
+446 LIQARLQD

-460 WRLGDL
+460 RRLGDL
-466 TTAAKLLEQALA
+466 VAAAKLLEQALA

-483 RGPDDLA
+483 RGPDDPA
-490 VAEVLSHLGAV
+490 VAGVLAHLGAV
-501 DIDLGR
+501 YVDLGR
-507 LPEAGQALARA
+507 FADAESALSRAERIFGGAATPPVEALA
-518 LTIFG
+518 
-523 LQASPPVD
+523 S
-531 ELART
+531 T

-549 LEAAEAHF
+549 LEAAEARF
-557 GRSLELL
+557 GRSLALL
-564 RKTAEPPAR
+564 RTAAKPPR
-573 DVALA
+573 REVALA
-578 LNNLAILAWR
+578 LNNLAILAWQ
-588 RADFTTADRRYRE
+588 RADFATAEERYRE

-625 ILARDLGNFAESE
+625 ILARDLGKFEDAE
-638 RLHRRALA
+638 RLHLRALA

-652 GPSHP
+652 GPQHP
-657 DVASILNSLA
+657 DVAAILSSLA
-667 RLYGR
+667 RLYGKQ
-672 LGRIDEGIALLE
+672 GRIEEGKALLE
-684 RALAICRATYGAAH
+684 RALAICRTTYGPHH

-713 QAKRWRR
+713 QAKRWEAADRLIQGGR
-720 AEQLVPAGK
+720 AALT
-729 EGLGAALGAEHARM
+729 AALGADHARLL
-743 VEAWTALGR
+743 EAWTALGR
-752 LRRDQGRLGAAAAAF
+752 LRRDEGRSHEAEAAF

-778 GASHPDVAALERELA
+778 GRIHPDVQALERELA
-793 SLANLQDTR
+793 SLGDLQDTD

>member
-1 MSLVGTSIGHIR
+1 MTLVGTTIGHIR

-61 RILSRLANPLICQVY
+61 RILSRLADPRICQVY

-99 LRFGRRLAE
+99 LSSGRRLSE
-108 REVLEVGARIAEA
+108 REILEIGAKIAEA

-136 PANIMVLPSGAVKVL
+136 PANIMVLASGALKVL

-159 ADEAQASDTAGGAG
+159 AEEPAADAPGPASPPAPT
-173 RGGRASWDSWGGSAN
+173 
-188 DPGDASAP
+188 P
-196 PPGGAGIPHGQPPD
+196 PPGSAPAPGTAAFD
-210 PESTI
+210 PEGTI
-215 ALAGRATGD
+215 AFHARETGRE
-224 SEFSAALTQ
+224 SFSAALTQ

-259 IFSFGILLQELLTG
+259 LFSFGILLQELLTG
-273 RSPYPVEP
+273 RSPYPSEP
-281 LPQLLMRVAENG
+281 LPQLLLRVAENG
-293 SLALSAEDGIDPEVA
+293 SRPLRAEDGIDPELA

-315 HPIPARRPTAM
+315 HPIPARRPTAQ

-333 HLLDKPQRLRRRR
+333 LLLDKPHRLRRRR
-346 LKVAALAT
+346 LKVIALSAA
-354 TFALLTVV
+354 FALLTVV
-362 LAIVSYLAVREKR
+362 LAVVSYLAVREKR
-375 ARTQAENLAVELE
+375 ARAHAESLAVELE

-405 DFLVELFEQADP
+405 EFLVDLFEQADP
-417 ERSQGRAVTVRE
+417 ERSQGREVTVRE
-429 IVDLG
+429 IVELG

-446 LIQSRLQD
+446 LIQARLQD

-466 TTAAKLLEQALA
+466 ERAVKLLEQALA
-478 TEERE
+478 TAERE

-490 VAEVLSHLGAV
+490 VAAILAHLGAV
-501 DIDLGR
+501 YVDLER
-507 LPEAGQALARA
+507 FAEAAQVLARA
-518 LTIFG
+518 ESIFG
-523 LQASPPVD
+523 GQAAPPVD

-536 LNSMGALAYKQGD
+536 LNSIGALAYKQGD
-549 LEAAEAHF
+549 FAGAEEHF
-557 GRSLELL
+557 ARSLELL
-564 RKTAEPPAR
+564 RGAPEPPAR

-588 RADFTTADRRYRE
+588 RADFATAAARYRE
-601 ALVVNEELLGANH
+601 ALVLNEELLGANH

-625 ILARDLGNFAESE
+625 ILARDLGNLAEAE
-638 RLHRRALA
+638 TLHRRALA

-652 GPSHP
+652 GPAHP

-667 RLYGR
+667 RLHGR
-672 LGRIDEGIALLE
+672 QGRIDEGIVLLE
-684 RALAICRATYGAAH
+684 RALAICSSTYGAAH
-698 AETATTMLRLGDFER
+698 AETATTLLRLGDFER
-713 QAKRWRR
+713 QAGRR
-720 AEQLVPAGK
+720 ARAERLVIAGK
-729 EGLGAALGAEHARM
+729 ERLTAALGADHARL

-752 LRRDQGRLGAAAAAF
+752 LRRDQSRSAEAAAAF
-767 REGVRIGTATL
+767 RAGLRIGTATL
-778 GASHPDVAALERELA
+778 GSAHPDVVAIERELA
-793 SLANLQDTR
+793 SLPDLQDTA
-802 PIGGRS
+802 PIGGPP